1 MASRWIDRRLI
12 VSSLINKQRAEQV
25 MAAHEPVI
33 IVGAGPAGLTVALSL
48 ALQDVP
54 VIVLES
60 EPKLPRDLRAGSFHP
75 PTVEMMGPLG
85 IAEDFLALGIKVP
98 RWQIRSRRE
107 IVAEWNLGLIADVTP
122 YPFRLHVEQYKLTP
136 LLHRRLQA
144 VGGAEV
150 RFGHTFLDAS
160 QDGEGVTVQAE
171 TAGGIESLRGRYLV
185 GADGGRSAVR
195 HTMGVA
201 F

>member
-54 VIVLES
+54 VVVLES

-75 PTVEMMGPLG
+75 PTVEMMEPLG

-98 RWQIRSRRE
+98 RWQIRDRQE
-107 IVAEWNLGLIADVTP
+107 VVVEWDLGLIADATP

-136 LLHRRLQA
+136 LLYRRLA
-144 VGGAEV
+144 SVGAEV
-150 RFGHTFLDAS
+150 RFGHRFLDA
-160 QDGEGVTVQAE
+160 
-171 TAGGIESLRGRYLV
+171 
-185 GADGGRSAVR
+185 
-195 HTMGVA
+195 
-201 F
+201 